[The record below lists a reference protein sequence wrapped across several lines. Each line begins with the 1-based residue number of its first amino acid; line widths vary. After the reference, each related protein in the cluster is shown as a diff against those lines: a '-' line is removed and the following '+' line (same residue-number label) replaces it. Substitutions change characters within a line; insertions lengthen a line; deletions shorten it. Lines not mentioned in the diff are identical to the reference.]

1 MKGYIYANNK
11 NSFRMRMGHLV
22 GGIDRV
28 ELVVMRVRSSTHQWK
43 GNEFYDKG

>member
-1 MKGYIYANNK
+1 
-11 NSFRMRMGHLV
+11 MGHLV

-28 ELVVMRVRSSTHQWK
+28 ELVVRRVRSSTHQWK

>member
-1 MKGYIYANNK
+1 
-11 NSFRMRMGHLV
+11 MGHLV

-28 ELVVMRVRSSTHQWK
+28 ELVVMRVRISTHQWK